1 MCKSS
6 DVATGSSAVKS
17 FVVSPQDL
25 AIAVGSGDVRV
36 VGTPVVIAWMEQVTV
51 EAMTSCIEPGCTSV
65 GIHIDVRHQVPSVVG
80 ETLEVTAVVREVI
93 GMKIHFDVSA
103 TTGDRV
109 VAHGTITRA
118 HVTREG
124 VFAD

>member
-1 MCKSS
+1 MCKSL

-17 FVVSPQDL
+17 FTVGPLDL

-36 VGTPVVIAWMEQVTV
+36 VGTPVVIAWMEQATV
-51 EAMTSCIEPGCTSV
+51 EAITSCIEPECTSV

-118 HVTREG
+118 YVAREG